1 MIPSIC
7 LWKCWESQLMI
18 ANIFQNVGIPN
29 IFNKL
34 LKMFPAYELRSTIY
48 TMEIILT
55 NNKGVFSLEV
65 VWLLVYL
72 NYNGKFVG
80 VLLRKKDKCSAQT
93 SVLWE
98 FSCEIQS
105 FPHNQ
110 NLTGWNNGHN
120 PNRRDIFKLIDRGWN
135 VIWLCGWNWRGLFID
150 SGLTGNAFKGLEG
163 EIVNQAG
170 KAGRGWWQVR

>member
-1 MIPSIC
+1 MKPNWIMIPSIC

-120 PNRRDIFKLIDRGWN
+120 PNRRDIFKMIDRGWN

-150 SGLTGNAFKGLEG
+150 SELTGNAFK
-163 EIVNQAG
+163 VA
-170 KAGRGWWQVR
+170 RRWDR